1 METARVNALARGA
14 RDDLAAA
21 SRRLLALLRHPAV
34 PSEVASGVEAAGL
47 KEAICRA
54 RDACGRID
62 YMTRAPEPREVDP
75 DSIRDDAE
83 SMKGWD

>member
-1 METARVNALARGA
+1 M
-14 RDDLAAA
+14 
-21 SRRLLALLRHPAV
+21 

>member
-1 METARVNALARGA
+1 METARVNALARDA
-14 RDDLAAA
+14 RDELAAA
-21 SRRLLALLRHPAV
+21 SRHLLALLRHPAV
-34 PSEVASGVEAAGL
+34 PSDVASCEDAARL
-47 KEAICRA
+47 KEAVCRA

-62 YMTRAPEPREVDP
+62 YMTREREPLEVDP